1 MWTSVQVPPR
11 VEAIQVTIGSDSA
24 KYRPQQAWEKLVTV
38 IGALLVSANPARL
51 CEGRRFHRSWCTV
64 DSLSL
69 GGGGLA
75 RDSCLEKVVQVSC
88 VIRRMGPFA
97 CQKKSPED
105 RQVPEAGGSGVPGWP
120 GLHSKTSSQTNKQG
134 FGLSIAWGAVAL
146 GSRGSSPLEWEGVG
160 LLSMSVRKPG
170 KGRCLPL
177 YLACLV
183 MECSAVG
190 AGHGKVCQ
198 QTGCNCN
205 SGGAS
210 PNTQEFPDPWRPEE
224 GLELRPL
231 QAPNHTYYLFKK
243 TNT

>member
-1 MWTSVQVPPR
+1 MWTSVQVLPLI
-11 VEAIQVTIGSDSA
+11 ETTQVTIGSDSA
-24 KYRPQQAWEKLVTV
+24 KYRPQQAWEKPVTV

-146 GSRGSSPLEWEGVG
+146 AAGGPLPW
-160 LLSMSVRKPG
+160 SG
-170 KGRCLPL
+170 KGLASFLCL
-177 YLACLV
+177 
-183 MECSAVG
+183 SG
-190 AGHGKVCQ
+190 NRGRGGVCHS
-198 QTGCNCN
+198 T
-205 SGGAS
+205 
-210 PNTQEFPDPWRPEE
+210 WR
-224 GLELRPL
+224 
-231 QAPNHTYYLFKK
+231 AW
-243 TNT
+243 